1 MSAVR
6 RTARQAVAG
15 EGISDGRGHQALPAL
30 AIYLRSTPPDSGRT
44 QLVRTVHHGSRG
56 CRFASCRARPHLRRL
71 TGAAARAGALSA
83 WGSGVGADR
92 VAGSHEAGLVGEH
105 HELDP
110 VGSAELAA
118 QGAHGTIDPR
128 AAQ

>member
-15 EGISDGRGHQALPAL
+15 EGIWDGRGHQALPVL

-56 CRFASCRARPHLRRL
+56 CRFASCQARHHLPRL
-71 TGAAARAGALSA
+71 TGAGAARPGALSE
-83 WGSGVGADR
+83 WGVGVGADR

-110 VGSAELAA
+110 VGSAELAE
-118 QGAHGTIDPR
+118 QVAHVTLD
-128 AAQ
+128 AAA